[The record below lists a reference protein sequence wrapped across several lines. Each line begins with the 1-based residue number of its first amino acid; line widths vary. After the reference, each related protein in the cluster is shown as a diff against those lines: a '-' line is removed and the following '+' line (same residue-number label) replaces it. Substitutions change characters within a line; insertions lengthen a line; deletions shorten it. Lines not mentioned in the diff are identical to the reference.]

1 MARYTIVTMFRDRD
15 VIGTV
20 QQELRNSGVDLHDG
34 QMLDRDQGDVESEL
48 VRRRVDSDDI
58 RHYMRG
64 VEKGYPLL
72 VGTVDEADL
81 QRAVDIL
88 DNHGPV
94 DMRDGADLDAG
105 TSGTA
110 TDRAAY
116 ASTSGQTA
124 DTGLSAAATG
134 LRDVNESADSNRR
147 TGTAEQE
154 EVIPIA
160 EEELRV
166 GKRAVERGGV
176 RVRSYVVETPVE
188 ESVRLRDET
197 VHVDRR
203 RVDPNRQATD
213 ADFQERVVELRET
226 DEEAVVSKQTQITGE
241 VVVRKDVEEREQTI
255 SDTVR
260 RTEVD
265 VDKGPAGLDR
275 TDLDKG
281 PVR

>member
-48 VRRRVDSDDI
+48 VRRRVDGGDI

-94 DMRDGADLDAG
+94 DMRDGAGLGAGDAD
-105 TSGTA
+105 TV
-110 TDRAAY
+110 TDRTAF
-116 ASTSGQTA
+116 ASGGQTS
-124 DTGLSAAATG
+124 DTGLSAAASG
-134 LRDVNESADSNRR
+134 LRDVNESADIDRR

-160 EEELRV
+160 EEELRI

-203 RVDPNRQATD
+203 AVDPNRQATD

-226 DEEAVVSKQTQITGE
+226 DEEAVVSKQTQVTGE
-241 VVVRKDVEEREQTI
+241 VVVRKDVEEREKTI

-265 VDKGPAGLDR
+265 I
-275 TDLDKG
+275 DKG

>member
-1 MARYTIVTMFRDRD
+1 
-15 VIGTV
+15 
-20 QQELRNSGVDLHDG
+20 
-34 QMLDRDQGDVESEL
+34 
-48 VRRRVDSDDI
+48 
-58 RHYMRG
+58 MRG

-72 VGTVDEADL
+72 VGTVDEANL
-81 QRAVDIL
+81 QRTVDIL

-94 DMRDGADLDAG
+94 DMRDGADLDSGAADLSTNHTAG
-105 TSGTA
+105 
-110 TDRAAY
+110 
-116 ASTSGQTA
+116 
-124 DTGLSAAATG
+124 TGLSSAATG
-134 LRDVNESADSNRR
+134 LRDVNENAGTDRR

-203 RVDPNRQATD
+203 KVDPNRQATD
-213 ADFQERVVELRET
+213 ADFQERVVELQET
-226 DEEAVVSKQTQITGE
+226 DEEAVVSKQTHITGE
-241 VVVRKDVEEREQTI
+241 VVVRKDVEEREKTI

-265 VDKGPAGLDR
+265 VDKGTAGLDR

>member
-1 MARYTIVTMFRDRD
+1 MAQYTIVTMFRDRD

-34 QMLDRDQGDVESEL
+34 QMLDRDQGDVEGEL
-48 VRRRVDSDDI
+48 VRRHVDGDDI

-72 VGTVDEADL
+72 VGTVDEANL
-81 QRAVDIL
+81 QRTVDIL

-94 DMRDGADLDAG
+94 DMRDGADLDSGAADLTTDQSAG
-105 TSGTA
+105 
-110 TDRAAY
+110 
-116 ASTSGQTA
+116 
-124 DTGLSAAATG
+124 TGLSAAATG
-134 LRDVNESADSNRR
+134 LRDVNETDDMDRR

-203 RVDPNRQATD
+203 KVDPNRQATD
-213 ADFQERVVELRET
+213 ADFKERVVELHET
-226 DEEAVVSKQTQITGE
+226 DEEAVVSKQTHVTGE

-260 RTEVD
+260 HTEVD
-265 VDKGPAGLDR
+265 VDKGAAGLDR
-275 TDLDKG
+275 TNLDKG

>member
-20 QQELRNSGVDLHDG
+20 RQELRSSGVDLHDA
-34 QMLDRDQGDVESEL
+34 QMLDRGEGDVEGEL
-48 VRRRVDSDDI
+48 VRRRVDADDI

-81 QRAVDIL
+81 QRTVDIL

-94 DMRDGADLDAG
+94 DMRDGADLEAG
-105 TSGTA
+105 AADTV
-110 TDRAAY
+110 TDRTAG
-116 ASTSGQTA
+116 ASIGQTSA
-124 DTGLSAAATG
+124 TGLTAAASG
-134 LRDVNESADSNRR
+134 LRDVNESADIGRR

-188 ESVRLRDET
+188 ETVSLRDET

-203 RVDPNRQATD
+203 RVDPNRPASD

-226 DEEAVVSKQTQITGE
+226 DEEAVISKQTHITGE
-241 VVVRKDVEEREQTI
+241 VVVRKDVEEREKTI

-265 VDKGPAGLDR
+265 IDKGVAGLDR
-275 TDLDKG
+275 TDPDKG
-281 PVR
+281 SVR